1 MEVSALPAA
10 RSRREELIS
19 RLHLRELPGES
30 GRVAEV
36 SVSELRVESHG
47 GALLANSSIHYLLDR
62 AMPVNFLHRLDS
74 DDVHVLCEGGP
85 VDYFLFHPDG
95 RSERVTLGR
104 DLSLGHRFLLAIP
117 AGTWKAL
124 VLQENQD
131 HVLLANVLSP
141 QWTADRVEVG
151 AGDAFLEQFTG
162 TSAWASREFLI
173 ALIGPN
179 RR

>member
-1 MEVSALPAA
+1 MTAPDSLPACP
-10 RSRREELIS
+10 RREELIS

-30 GRVAEV
+30 GRFAEV
-36 SVSELRVESHG
+36 SISGLQVESSG
-47 GALLANSSIHYLLDR
+47 GALRAHSSIHYLLDR
-62 AMPVNFLHRLDS
+62 AMPVNFLHRLES

-124 VLQENQD
+124 VLQED
-131 HVLLANVLSP
+131 EDYVLLANVLSP
-141 QWTADRVEVG
+141 QWTEDRVEVG
-151 AGDAFLEQFTG
+151 AGDAFLERFIG
-162 TSAWASREFLI
+162 TSTWASREFLT